1 MGSPYYSPLWHGLLG
16 VTAGFVGS
24 GALFCAFGVNE
35 ELQAEIESTPYCVN
49 VPSLEEQS
57 LSVITTKIII
67 MDEPTA
73 SSPSEKPTFNNP
85 TSNPSGR
92 PTSNE
97 PTSSSPSNKPTDFL
111 LSSNPSPSP
120 LSTSYSLSEL
130 PLHELVTDSP
140 TTQLHPPPTNTTVV
154 V

>member
-49 VPSLEEQS
+49 VPSLEEQTV
-57 LSVITTKIII
+57 SVVTTKIIATN
-67 MDEPTA
+67 EPAT
-73 SSPSEKPTFNNP
+73 SSPSEKPT
-85 TSNPSGR
+85 TK
-92 PTSNE
+92 E